1 MHKTITECLF
11 FFKDNGNFQ
20 NMSLLKVRNENSVI
34 ELKLH

>member
-1 MHKTITECLF
+1 MPF